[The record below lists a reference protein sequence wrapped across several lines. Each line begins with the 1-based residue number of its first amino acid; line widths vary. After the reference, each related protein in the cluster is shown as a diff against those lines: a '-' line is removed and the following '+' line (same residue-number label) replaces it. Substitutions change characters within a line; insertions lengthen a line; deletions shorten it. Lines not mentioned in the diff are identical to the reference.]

1 LEFRCGGAV
10 FSPDWVNTGNGTYC
24 DTTWQEGDEVE
35 VDFVATTT
43 NPADVIERI
52 LTYWCGFDASMLRY
66 PNLGDS
72 DENEGFG
79 TYGSRNK
86 WLLGTDPARS
96 NAEVHARAI
105 CRLVTGQVSA
115 YSLCHEIALA
125 AGGHFAANGL
135 GQFTLRRWEPIAGEG
150 AARIEQH
157 QIHACAVE
165 TATKDVVTTGAATYR
180 VNQTTGEGWR
190 ATYSS
195 DYLQYIHALAA
206 SMPRTETRDL
216 PFAAE
221 LDAEEWLQH
230 EIEIRGHG
238 TRTWRVTMSI
248 AGLALRMGAAV
259 RVIYPPANLDAILE
273 IVGLSWKIG
282 ASKVDLLLS
291 DWRGFGES
299 PGWWTGSELTFPDEL
314 GGGTY
319 TEWDDNWTAAQKA
332 YARQNWGFWTST
344 QGYVWDEHNISVW
357 V

>member
-1 LEFRCGGAV
+1 
-10 FSPDWVNTGNGTYC
+10 
-24 DTTWQEGDEVE
+24 
-35 VDFVATTT
+35 
-43 NPADVIERI
+43 
-52 LTYWCGFDASMLRY
+52 M
-66 PNLGDS
+66 
-72 DENEGFG
+72 
-79 TYGSRNK
+79 
-86 WLLGTDPARS
+86 
-96 NAEVHARAI
+96 HARAI

-157 QIHACAVE
+157 QIYACKVE
-165 TATKDVVTTGAATYR
+165 AAMKDIVTTGTATYR
-180 VNQTTGEGWR
+180 ANQATGEGR
-190 ATYSS
+190 RVMYSS

-206 SMPRTETRDL
+206 SMPRTETHDL

-238 TRTWRVTMSI
+238 TRTWRITMSI

-259 RVIYPPANLDAILE
+259 RVIYPPASLDAVLE
-273 IVGLSWKIG
+273 IVGLAWKIG
-282 ASKVDLLLS
+282 TSKVDLLLS

-299 PGWWTGSELTFPDEL
+299 PGWWTDSELTFPDEL

-319 TEWDDNWTAAQKA
+319 TEWDDSWSAAQKA
-332 YARQNWGFWTST
+332 YARQNWGFWMST